1 MAIFGKP
8 KTQAM
13 IETGSASAPIAAAG
27 SGYSVGGAGNIGS
40 QSVGNF
46 YSYSEGTLRNNA
58 MSVPTIARA
67 RDLIA
72 SVVGGTKLEMY
83 KCYWDDVEKDMVE
96 EELAPRSWLQQPDP
110 QLPYATFMSWLF
122 DDLFFFGKAVLFIN
136 SRTADG
142 FPNSFQRLP
151 ASMVTYRD
159 QAGPVFFSPSNE
171 VYFQGGRIEPENLV
185 QFISP
190 IQGIVYQSEQSVQT
204 AVRLEK
210 ARYRNASSTIPAGVL
225 KITGGEPLTQA
236 EMADLAAT
244 FNSARENNQTA
255 ALSQDVD
262 YHETTAN
269 PANMMLMEAA
279 NFQALEMCRIT
290 NIPPYLAGID
300 IGSYQYT
307 SGKDSR
313 EQLYLFAARLYM
325 DCIAQTL
332 SMNNVLPVGTK
343 VRFDI
348 DDYLSEI
355 VETEEDSQKA
365 EEMPMGAPTT
375 PINMPEVSP
384 S

>member
-1 MAIFGKP
+1 MALFGKP

-13 IETGSASAPIAAAG
+13 IETGAPVAPVAAA
-27 SGYSVGGAGNIGS
+27 SGYSAGGGTNVGAGM
-40 QSVGNF
+40 VGNF
-46 YSYSEGTLRNNA
+46 YSYQEGALRNNA

-72 SVVGGTKLEMY
+72 SVVGATNLEMY
-83 KCYWDDVEKDMVE
+83 KEKWDEVEKDLLTE
-96 EELAPRSWLQQPDP
+96 EIAPRAWLRQPDP
-110 QLPYATFMSWLF
+110 TLPYSTFMSWLF
-122 DDLFFFGKAVLFIN
+122 DDLFFFGRAFLFVN

-151 ASMVTYRD
+151 AAMVNTRD
-159 QAGPVFFSPSNE
+159 QAGPVFFAPSDQ
-171 VYFQGGRIEPENLV
+171 VYFQGAQIDSSQLV

-190 IQGIVYQSEQSVQT
+190 IQGIVYQSEKMVQT
-204 AVRLEK
+204 ALRLEA
-210 ARYRNASSTIPAGVL
+210 ARFRNASSTIPAGTL
-225 KITGGEPLTQA
+225 KITGGEPLTQQ

-244 FNSARENNQTA
+244 FNAARENNQTA

-262 YHETTAN
+262 YIETKAN

-279 NFQALEMCRIT
+279 NYQALEACRVT

-300 IGSYQYT
+300 IGSYQYS

-332 SMNNVLPVGTK
+332 SMNNVLPVGTYC
-343 VRFDI
+343 RFDI

-355 VETEEDSQKA
+355 VETEEEA
-365 EEMPMGAPTT
+365 EPQD
-375 PINMPEVSP
+375 VP
-384 S
+384 STMNTVIEDVQNA